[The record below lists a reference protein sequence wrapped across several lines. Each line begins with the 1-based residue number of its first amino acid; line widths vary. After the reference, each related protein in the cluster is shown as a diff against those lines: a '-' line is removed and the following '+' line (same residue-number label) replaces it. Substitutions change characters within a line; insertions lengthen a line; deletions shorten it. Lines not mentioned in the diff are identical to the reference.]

1 MTARRGHPPELRER
15 VRARYAQGDLNLR
28 ELAEAF
34 SLPWTTVQNFVK
46 GRTPPPAPHTV
57 TRVDSTGRAAHLR
70 RRRAEAAATVT
81 TPPVGVVAAARAER
95 ASGKPLVVESLEQ
108 RLARELPGSHLYKLK
123 GFSESW
129 WCVSKDAR
137 VLSQA
142 ASKREAIDKAV
153 SLWGAR

>member
-46 GRTPPPAPHTV
+46 GRTPPPAPHVV

-70 RRRAEAAATVT
+70 RRRAEAAAVVT

-95 ASGKPLVVESLEQ
+95 DSGRPLVVESLEAKLEKAIPGAKTDWVAARNEWSVWRKGRQ
-108 RLARELPGSHLYKLK
+108 LATGS
-123 GFSESW
+123 SE
-129 WCVSKDAR
+129 
-137 VLSQA
+137 
-142 ASKREAIDKAV
+142 REAIDRAIF
-153 SLWGAR
+153 LFGGR